1 MNRSLHDVDTI
12 GKKRALGE
20 PNNMGSLSY
29 IKADQAAG
37 VTDTEPIGT
46 QTSAASLPRTISQED
61 QASFSTLKGKVIN
74 SDKTVL
80 FYMKV

>member
-1 MNRSLHDVDTI
+1 MNRTLNDGDTV
-12 GKKRALGE
+12 GKKRVLDE
-20 PNNMGSLSY
+20 PNNMGSLSF
-29 IKADQAAG
+29 IKHDQAAG

-61 QASFSTLKGKVIN
+61 QVSLSTLKGKVIH

-80 FYMKV
+80 YYIKG